1 MGVKLIATQ
10 AVAAVSFG
18 SLVRHLGGVGLVL
31 LGALNSF
38 APLPGS
44 IDALTILL
52 AARHR
57 ELWAYYAVM
66 ATIGSV
72 IGGYITYQI
81 ARTGGRETLVRRL
94 HPDKAASLF
103 RQFGR
108 WAFGTVLVSGLV
120 PPPIPV
126 IPIFLAAG
134 AMQYSRK
141 KFLASLA
148 LGRIVRYS
156 IIALLAAAYGR
167 KIFTY
172 LAQSYTALL
181 LVSAGIV
188 LILIVGTLWVRRYL
202 TYGSRKAA

>member
-1 MGVKLIATQ
+1 MKLIATP
-10 AVAAVSFG
+10 AVAAVSLG
-18 SLVRHLGGVGLVL
+18 SLVRHLGGVGLVV

-38 APLPGS
+38 VPLPGS
-44 IDALTILL
+44 IDALTIVL
-52 AARHR
+52 AARHK
-57 ELWAYYAVM
+57 ELWAYYAFM
-66 ATIGSV
+66 ATVGSV
-72 IGGYITYQI
+72 IGGYITYQV
-81 ARTGGRETLVRRL
+81 ARTGGKETLVRRL
-94 HPDKAASLF
+94 RPDKAASLF

-108 WAFGTVLVSGLV
+108 WAFGTVLISGFV

-134 AMQYSRK
+134 ALQYSRK

-167 KIFTY
+167 QIFTY

-181 LVSAGIV
+181 LVCAGTV
-188 LILIVGTLWVRRYL
+188 LILILGTLWVRRYL
-202 TYGSRKAA
+202 AYGSRKAA